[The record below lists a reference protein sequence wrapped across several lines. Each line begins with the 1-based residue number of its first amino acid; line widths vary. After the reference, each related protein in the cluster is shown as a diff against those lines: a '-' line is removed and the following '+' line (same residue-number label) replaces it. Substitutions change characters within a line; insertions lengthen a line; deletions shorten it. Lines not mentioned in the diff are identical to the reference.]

1 MIETFTEPLAGVAPK
16 VKDIDVGSLKK
27 EVPVGDL
34 VPLICTVQG
43 FPAPSFRYFQYL
55 KHFPLKFSLK
65 FCCKCYFYRCYRT
78 NR

>member
-43 FPAPSFRYFQYL
+43 FPAPSFRYFE
-55 KHFPLKFSLK
+55 
-65 FCCKCYFYRCYRT
+65 
-78 NR
+78 